1 MASLPTT
8 RLMGQRV
15 SPLLRRAAPSSLHA
29 ARQGPLRTI
38 TTSKPNPAWGDAAQ
52 TTQTSQTSTATA
64 PQPTEPPVSSLH
76 RPTARPAARP
86 SPVRAAPLAPPARDP
101 ADWSTS
107 YQGVGSAP
115 FPAHISS
122 ILRRPLDPSD
132 VEIKPDGI
140 LYLPEIKYRNI
151 LFEAFGAGGWGMVP
165 RGEPVVEDKVV
176 TREWALIVQG
186 R

>member
-8 RLMGQRV
+8 RLMAQRA
-15 SPLLRRAAPSSLHA
+15 LLARTSRRTLQPAI
-29 ARQGPLRTI
+29 RTF
-38 TTSKPNPAWGDAAQ
+38 TTSKPAQAWGDNSAQ
-52 TTQTSQTSTATA
+52 TTPASQTSTSTTPSTSPEPAT
-64 PQPTEPPVSSLH
+64 PSPPVSSLH
-76 RPTARPAARP
+76 RPRPTPRP
-86 SPVRAAPLAPPARDP
+86 VPVRTAAPPPPRDP

-122 ILRRPLDPSD
+122 ILRRPLDPED

>member
-8 RLMGQRV
+8 RLIAQRTR
-15 SPLLRRAAPSSLHA
+15 LLARPSRLGA
-29 ARQGPLRTI
+29 LQPAVRTL
-38 TTSKPNPAWGDAAQ
+38 TTSSPTQAWGDSAAQ
-52 TTQTSQTSTATA
+52 STPSSSTSAPSTAPST
-64 PQPTEPPVSSLH
+64 PEPPVSSLH
-76 RPTARPAARP
+76 RPRPAARTT
-86 SPVRAAPLAPPARDP
+86 PVRAPLPPPPRDP

>member
-1 MASLPTT
+1 MAQRA
-8 RLMGQRV
+8 RLLAR
-15 SPLLRRAAPSSLHA
+15 PSRLGA
-29 ARQGPLRTI
+29 FQPALRTF
-38 TTSKPNPAWGDAAQ
+38 TTSTPSQAWGDTTAQ
-52 TTQTSQTSTATA
+52 TTPSTSTSTSTSTPSTA
-64 PQPTEPPVSSLH
+64 PSTPEPPVSSLH
-76 RPTARPAARP
+76 RPRPTPRTTP
-86 SPVRAAPLAPPARDP
+86 IRAPIPPPPRDP

-115 FPAHISS
+115 FPAHVSS
-122 ILRRPLDPSD
+122 ILRRPLDASD